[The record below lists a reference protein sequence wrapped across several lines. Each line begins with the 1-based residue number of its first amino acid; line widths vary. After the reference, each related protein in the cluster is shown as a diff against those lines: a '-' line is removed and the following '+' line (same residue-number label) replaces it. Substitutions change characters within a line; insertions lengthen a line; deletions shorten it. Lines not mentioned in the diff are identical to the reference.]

1 MKTVRFSPLL
11 LVTIFLALFLGV
23 VSAALTPTQGSIPLP
38 SEERDDFILGEYYFN
53 QIPSD
58 YPYDAEKAKYHYEQF
73 LANGGEHLFV
83 HYQLGRLYFIE
94 GDFGRALKELD
105 TQYEKYGNEL
115 PNVHYMLGLT
125 YGYKARMYGDKEDWH
140 KAEQSFQEFIRLMPT
155 APWSRVDLAWVYFS
169 QGKFVEITPLVTEGL
184 VYAPSNPW
192 LHNMYGLAL
201 LNTGEK
207 ELAHEHFLKAQE
219 FAKPLTTE
227 DWGRSYPG
235 NDPRLWEMGLKE
247 FRTLIDTNVALSAGE

>member
-1 MKTVRFSPLL
+1 MNTRLFSPPLL
-11 LVTIFLALFLGV
+11 YVIFATIFLGVLATALAPDPGKEKQSVTSVDNF
-23 VSAALTPTQGSIPLP
+23 T
-38 SEERDDFILGEYYFN
+38 LGEYYFN
-53 QIPSD
+53 QIPSE
-58 YPYDAEKAKYHYEQF
+58 YQYDAEKAKYHYEQF
-73 LANGGEHLFV
+73 LAEGGEHLFV

-94 GDFGRALKELD
+94 GNFERAFQELD
-105 TQYEKYGNEL
+105 TQHEKYGNEL

-125 YGYKARMYGDKEDWH
+125 YGYNARINGVSEDWA
-140 KAEQSFQEFIRLMPT
+140 KAEQAFLEFIRLMPT

-169 QGKFVEITPLVTEGL
+169 QGKFQEIIPLVTEGL

-207 ELAHEHFLKAQE
+207 SRAHEHFLKAQE
-219 FAKPLTTE
+219 FAKHLTIE

-235 NDPRLWEMGLKE
+235 NDPRLWEAGLKE
-247 FRTLIDTNVALSAGE
+247 FRTLIDSNIALTSGE